1 MAKNKNLTQ
10 KKRKK
15 QQRMVLWVLTI
26 LLSFGLI
33 GSSVVWI
40 SGKFFPKPESE
51 SEEVYSPAKAL
62 AEAEAK
68 VKSKPDDA
76 QALANLAQVYFQ
88 AGKLPEAS
96 KMYAQA
102 VKIEP
107 KNSVYCTQLS
117 LIYLLLGQYEQ
128 ACMILEKE
136 LANHPLNKE
145 ARYYYAQALALG
157 KKDYPRAIK
166 EMEKYIDLAKTGDD
180 VAKALQMVAEWKK
193 ILPKN

>member
-1 MAKNKNLTQ
+1 MAKKKSPTQ
-10 KKRKK
+10 KIRKK
-15 QQRMVLWVLTI
+15 QQKLVFWVLTI
-26 LLSFGLI
+26 FLSFGLI

-40 SGKFFPKPESE
+40 SGKFFSGAKRESQE
-51 SEEVYSPAKAL
+51 AYSPAKVL

-68 VKSKPDDA
+68 VKARPGDV
-76 QALANLAQVYFQ
+76 QALANLAQIYFQ

-128 ACMILEKE
+128 ACNVLEKE
-136 LANHPLNKE
+136 LANHPENKE
-145 ARYYYAQALALG
+145 ARYYYAQALVLG
-157 KKDYPRAIK
+157 KKDYPRAVK
-166 EMEKYIDLAKTGDD
+166 EMEKYINLAKTGED
-180 VAKALQMVAEWKK
+180 VAKARQMVAEWKK
-193 ILPKN
+193 LLPKN